1 MNFLLDT
8 NVVSEWTKPR
18 PDPQVVAWLAA
29 VDEDRLLLSVITLAE
44 LRNGVAS
51 LPPSRRREQLDTWLS
66 YELRDRFAGRLL
78 PIDAAIA
85 DQWGSITAAAK
96 AMGRTIHAMD
106 ALLAASA
113 FVHELTL
120 VTRDQSDFEGVGI
133 ALFCPWSSN

>member
-1 MNFLLDT
+1 QVTAARLRPRDRAFFRCVARSQTLTFLLDT

-29 VDEDRLLLSVITLAE
+29 ADEDRLLLSVITLAE

-51 LPPSRRREQLDTWLS
+51 LPPGRKREQLDTWLS

-85 DQWGSITAAAK
+85 DQWGSI
-96 AMGRTIHAMD
+96 
-106 ALLAASA
+106 
-113 FVHELTL
+113 
-120 VTRDQSDFEGVGI
+120 
-133 ALFCPWSSN
+133 

>member
-1 MNFLLDT
+1 VNFLLDT